1 VSYEIQLSYNFQL
14 RCKTLNIQINKTK
27 RKGKKKVKPE
37 LEETLYIIPPYL
49 CIKHPIASSNLLFTY
64 LSTFFY
70 IPTYIFIGY
79 VTNRKLHIDEVQLGF
94 IHN

>member
-1 VSYEIQLSYNFQL
+1 M
-14 RCKTLNIQINKTK
+14 K
-27 RKGKKKVKPE
+27 RKKRQKKKKVKP
-37 LEETLYIIPPYL
+37 ETLYIIPPYL
-49 CIKHPIASSNLLFTY
+49 CNKHSIASSNVLVTY
-64 LSTFFY
+64 SSTFFY